1 MISFAM
7 RRVLIAAPTLF
18 IIITLSFFLM
28 HWAPGGPFDAEA
40 SLEPEVI
47 ANLQAAYDLDKPVA
61 IQYGLYLGKV
71 LRGDFGPSIVYID
84 RTVSELLAIG
94 LPVSLRL
101 GLSAMLLAILIGG
114 SFGILAALRKNSSAD
129 YAVMSMAMTGIA
141 VPSFVMAPLM
151 SLIFGVIL
159 KILPVAT
166 LEPRGSLAEAIPAL
180 APITPYIMPV
190 IALALPQIAILARL
204 TRGSMIE
211 TLRQNY
217 IRTARAKGLASRNV
231 VWAHALKA
239 AALPVVSYLG
249 PAVASVVTGSIVI
262 EQIFQLPGMGRF
274 FIQGALNRDYP
285 LVLGIVIVYAV
296 GVIILNMIVD
306 LLYGVLDPKVKR
318 HA

>member
-1 MISFAM
+1 MTGYAL
-7 RRVLIAAPTLF
+7 RRLLIAAPTLF
-18 IIITLSFFLM
+18 LIISLSFFLM
-28 HWAPGGPFDAEA
+28 HLAPGGPFDAEA

-47 ANLQAAYDLDKPVA
+47 ANLQAAYDLDKPVVV
-61 IQYGLYLGKV
+61 QYGLYLGKV
-71 LRGDFGPSIVYID
+71 AQGDFGPSIVYID
-84 RTVSELLAIG
+84 RTVTELLAIG
-94 LPVSLRL
+94 LPVSLKL
-101 GLSAMLLAILIGG
+101 GLSAMVLAILIGG
-114 SFGILAALRKNSSAD
+114 SLGVLAALRQNTSAD

-151 SLIFGVIL
+151 SLNFGVIL

-166 LEPRGSLAEAIPAL
+166 LEPRGSLAEALPTL

-204 TRGSMIE
+204 TRGAMIE

-217 IRTARAKGLASRNV
+217 IRTARAKGLATSSV
-231 VWAHALKA
+231 VWTHAMKA

-296 GVIILNMIVD
+296 AVIILNLIVD
-306 LLYGVLDPKVKR
+306 LLYGVLDPKVKVET
-318 HA
+318 

>member
-1 MISFAM
+1 MTSFAL

-84 RTVSELLAIG
+84 RTVTELLAIG

-296 GVIILNMIVD
+296 AVIILNIIVD
-306 LLYGVLDPKVKR
+306 LLYGVLDPKVKG

>member
-84 RTVSELLAIG
+84 RTVTELLAIG

-296 GVIILNMIVD
+296 AVIILNMIVD

>member
-1 MISFAM
+1 
-7 RRVLIAAPTLF
+7 
-18 IIITLSFFLM
+18 
-28 HWAPGGPFDAEA
+28 
-40 SLEPEVI
+40 
-47 ANLQAAYDLDKPVA
+47 
-61 IQYGLYLGKV
+61 
-71 LRGDFGPSIVYID
+71 
-84 RTVSELLAIG
+84 
-94 LPVSLRL
+94 
-101 GLSAMLLAILIGG
+101 
-114 SFGILAALRKNSSAD
+114 
-129 YAVMSMAMTGIA
+129 MAMTGIA

-296 GVIILNMIVD
+296 AVIILNMIVD

>member
-1 MISFAM
+1 MTGFAL

-18 IIITLSFFLM
+18 LIISLSFFLM
-28 HWAPGGPFDAEA
+28 HLAPGGPFDDDA

-47 ANLQAAYDLDKPVA
+47 ANLQAAYDLDKPVVV
-61 IQYGLYLGKV
+61 QYWLYLGKV
-71 LRGDFGPSIVYID
+71 ARGDFGPSIVYID
-84 RTVSELLAIG
+84 RTVTELLAIG
-94 LPVSLRL
+94 LPVSLKL
-101 GLSAMLLAILIGG
+101 GLSAMLIAIVIGG
-114 SFGILAALRKNSSAD
+114 SFGILAALRKNSTAD
-129 YAVMSMAMTGIA
+129 YAVMSVAMTGIA

-159 KILPVAT
+159 QILPVAT
-166 LEPRGSLAEAIPAL
+166 LEPRGGLASAFPAI
-180 APITPYIMPV
+180 APLTPYIMPV

-204 TRGSMIE
+204 TRGAMIE

-217 IRTARAKGLASRNV
+217 IRTARAKGIGSRNV
-231 VWAHALKA
+231 VWTHALKA
-239 AALPVVSYLG
+239 ASLPVVSYLG
-249 PAVASVVTGSIVI
+249 PAFASVVTGSIVI

-296 GVIILNMIVD
+296 AVIILNLIVD
-306 LLYGVLDPKVKR
+306 MLYGVLDPKVKG

>member
-1 MISFAM
+1 M

-84 RTVSELLAIG
+84 RTVTELLAIG

>member
-1 MISFAM
+1 MTSFAL

-84 RTVSELLAIG
+84 RTVTELLAIG

-231 VWAHALKA
+231 VWTHALKA

-296 GVIILNMIVD
+296 AVIILNMIVD
-306 LLYGVLDPKVKR
+306 LLYGVLDPKVKG

>member
-1 MISFAM
+1 MTSFAL

-84 RTVSELLAIG
+84 RTVTELLAIG

-296 GVIILNMIVD
+296 AVIILNMIVD

>member
-1 MISFAM
+1 
-7 RRVLIAAPTLF
+7 
-18 IIITLSFFLM
+18 M

-84 RTVSELLAIG
+84 RTVTELLAIG

-296 GVIILNMIVD
+296 AVIILNMIVD

>member
-84 RTVSELLAIG
+84 RTVTELLAIG

>member
-1 MISFAM
+1 
-7 RRVLIAAPTLF
+7 LIAAPTLF
-18 IIITLSFFLM
+18 IIISLSFFLM
-28 HWAPGGPFDAEA
+28 HVAPGGPFDGDAA
-40 SLEPEVI
+40 LEPEVI
-47 ANLQAAYDLDKPVA
+47 ANLQAAYDLDKPIFV
-61 IQYGLYLGKV
+61 QYGLYLGK
-71 LRGDFGPSIVYID
+71 LAKGDFGPSIVYID

-94 LPVSLRL
+94 LPVSLKL
-101 GLSAMLLAILIGG
+101 GLSAILIATLIG
-114 SFGILAALRKNSSAD
+114 SSLGIIAALKQNSSAD
-129 YAVMSMAMTGIA
+129 YAVMSVAMTGIA

-180 APITPYIMPV
+180 APVTPYVMPV

-204 TRGSMIE
+204 TRGAMIE

-217 IRTARAKGLASRNV
+217 IRTARAKGLGSRKV
-231 VWAHALKA
+231 VLSHALKA

-262 EQIFQLPGMGRF
+262 EQIFQLPGIGRY

-285 LVLGIVIVYAV
+285 LVLGIVVVYAV
-296 GVIILNMIVD
+296 AVVLLNLIVD
-306 LLYGVLDPKVKR
+306 LLYGLLDPKVKVET
-318 HA
+318 

>member
-1 MISFAM
+1 MTSFAL
-7 RRVLIAAPTLF
+7 RRLLIAAPTLF

-114 SFGILAALRKNSSAD
+114 SFGILAALKKNSSAD

-296 GVIILNMIVD
+296 AVIILNMIVD

>member
-1 MISFAM
+1 MTGFAL

-71 LRGDFGPSIVYID
+71 LRGDFGPSIVYSD
-84 RTVSELLAIG
+84 RTVTELLAIG

-217 IRTARAKGLASRNV
+217 IRTARAKGLATRNV
-231 VWAHALKA
+231 VWTHALKA

-296 GVIILNMIVD
+296 AVIILNMIVD

>member
-1 MISFAM
+1 MTSFAL

-84 RTVSELLAIG
+84 RTVTELLAIG